1 MGLVLPSNHRARQ
14 SRTKVKAK
22 LLSTLDWKPLYFMS
36 HKPTDTLLHYTFVY
50 LINMATAVKISF
62 SHTTE
67 SHAKPTMQPDLYYIN
82 TANQYHHS
90 TKKSEY
96 TAHMKFSLDKYKNN
110 SGKIQPPPPPPTK
123 KKKKK
128 TCRAGGRGRS
138 GNGGRQQK
146 QLNPKTPCDLKT
158 PAHSNP
164 YSQPCVGKTFSASFV
179 PQPAENHLTLLVK
192 IEQP

>member
-1 MGLVLPSNHRARQ
+1 
-14 SRTKVKAK
+14 
-22 LLSTLDWKPLYFMS
+22 
-36 HKPTDTLLHYTFVY
+36 
-50 LINMATAVKISF
+50 MATAVKISF

-110 SGKIQPPPPPPTK
+110 SGKIHPPPPPPPQK

-128 TCRAGGRGRS
+128 HAGRVGGAGQAMAE
-138 GNGGRQQK
+138 GNKNNWTLKRHVTWRPPHTRTHTPSRVWEKRFPLLSFLSQR
-146 QLNPKTPCDLKT
+146 KTT
-158 PAHSNP
+158 WH
-164 YSQPCVGKTFSASFV
+164 F
-179 PQPAENHLTLLVK
+179 
-192 IEQP
+192 